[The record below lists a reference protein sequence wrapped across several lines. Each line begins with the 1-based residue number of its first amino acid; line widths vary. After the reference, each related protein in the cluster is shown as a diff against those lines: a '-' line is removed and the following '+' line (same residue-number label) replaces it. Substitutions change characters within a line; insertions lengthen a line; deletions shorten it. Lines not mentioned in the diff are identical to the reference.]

1 MAIRVFVKRRVS
13 AENVEALRGFI
24 DKLRSMSTG
33 LPGYI
38 SGETLRR
45 IDAPG
50 EILVI
55 SKWKTQKE
63 WRQWFESAG
72 RSKVQKQI
80 DELLGSETTYEI
92 YDFD

>member
-1 MAIRVFVKRRVS
+1 MAIRVFVKRRVPD
-13 AENVEALRGFI
+13 EKVEALRGCI
-24 DKLRSMSTG
+24 DRLRNMSTG
-33 LPGYI
+33 LPGYV

-45 IDAPG
+45 IDGPG
-50 EILVI
+50 ELLVI

-63 WRQWFESAG
+63 WRQWFESAE
-72 RSKVQKQI
+72 RSKIQRQI